1 MDNRLKGAVLES
13 ADRYNG
19 NSNSINIYIS
29 GGRIMNITIGGMGNS
44 TVAGI
49 MQNAQISTS
58 ENQKK
63 TKEETEIKQSQVN
76 YDYVSTD
83 GDTLQISEAGKS
95 ASKGNENQTDS
106 GNTGAQA
113 QSSFAG
119 SSTKQLENVD
129 VNTSTNASSSS
140 TSSTADLSSYSES
153 ELKKMYLNGEITKA
167 QYDEEISSRD
177 TDE

>member
-1 MDNRLKGAVLES
+1 
-13 ADRYNG
+13 
-19 NSNSINIYIS
+19 
-29 GGRIMNITIGGMGNS
+29 MNITIGGMGNS
-44 TVAGI
+44 TIAGI

-58 ENQKK
+58 ENQKN
-63 TKEETEIKQSQVN
+63 TKEETEIKQSQTN

-95 ASKGNENQTDS
+95 ASKGNENQADS

-119 SSTKQLENVD
+119 SSTKQLENID
-129 VNTSTNASSSS
+129 VNTSTNESTSS
-140 TSSTADLSSYSES
+140 TSSAADLSSYSES

>member
-1 MDNRLKGAVLES
+1 
-13 ADRYNG
+13 
-19 NSNSINIYIS
+19 
-29 GGRIMNITIGGMGNS
+29 MNITIGGMGNS
-44 TVAGI
+44 TIAGI

-58 ENQKK
+58 ENQKN
-63 TKEETEIKQSQVN
+63 TKEETEIKQSQTN

-95 ASKGNENQTDS
+95 ASKGNENQADS

-119 SSTKQLENVD
+119 SSTKQLENID
-129 VNTSTNASSSS
+129 VNTSTSTSS

>member
-1 MDNRLKGAVLES
+1 MHRKM
-13 ADRYNG
+13 
-19 NSNSINIYIS
+19 IW
-29 GGRIMNITIGGMGNS
+29 
-44 TVAGI
+44 
-49 MQNAQISTS
+49 
-58 ENQKK
+58 KK
-63 TKEETEIKQSQVN
+63 KIKEETEIKQSQVN
-76 YDYVSTD
+76 YEYVSTD

-95 ASKGNENQTDS
+95 ASKGNENQADS
-106 GNTGAQA
+106 GNTGA

>member
-1 MDNRLKGAVLES
+1 MDLKGAVLKF

-44 TVAGI
+44 TIAGI

-58 ENQKK
+58 ENQKN
-63 TKEETEIKQSQVN
+63 TKEETDIKQSQTN

-95 ASKGNENQTDS
+95 ASKGNENQADS

-129 VNTSTNASSSS
+129 VSTSS

>member
-1 MDNRLKGAVLES
+1 
-13 ADRYNG
+13 
-19 NSNSINIYIS
+19 
-29 GGRIMNITIGGMGNS
+29 MNITIGGMGNS
-44 TVAGI
+44 TIAGI

-58 ENQKK
+58 ENQKN
-63 TKEETEIKQSQVN
+63 TKEETDIKQSQTN

-95 ASKGNENQTDS
+95 ASKGNENQADS

-129 VNTSTNASSSS
+129 VSTSS